1 MTERI
6 TQENLNRL
14 LCTINTEAKR
24 KGAPGFYVI
33 SGAYGGWRL
42 EHQVAESN
50 YGDPLNTGFVTR
62 RKLYDAMWAFL
73 AGLRAVPQQETV

>member
-6 TQENLNRL
+6 TEKNINRL

-24 KGAPGFYVI
+24 RGVPGFFTVA
-33 SGAYGGWRL
+33 GAYGGWRM
-42 EHQVAESN
+42 ERQVAESN
-50 YGDPLNTGFVTR
+50 YGDPLNTGFVPR

-73 AGLRAVPQQETV
+73 AGLRAVPVEE